1 MAARQGDRVTVHYT
15 GRLDDG
21 TVFDTSEGREPIAFT
36 LGAGQV
42 IPGFERAIEGMEEGE
57 IRTFTVPAEEAYGP
71 HRPELVHRIARSE
84 VPPQVEL
91 DLGARLK
98 ARDRA
103 GNRVLLTV
111 VEVTDEEV
119 VLDANHPLAGMDLTF
134 EVEVVCID

>member
-91 DLGARLK
+91 DPGARLE

-134 EVEVVCID
+134 EVEVVRID